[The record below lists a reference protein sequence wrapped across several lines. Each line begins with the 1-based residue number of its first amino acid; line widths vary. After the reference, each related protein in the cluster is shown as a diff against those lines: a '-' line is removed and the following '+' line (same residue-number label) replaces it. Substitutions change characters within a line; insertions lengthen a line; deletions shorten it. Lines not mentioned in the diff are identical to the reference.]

1 MPIIT
6 VEMWLGRSTD
16 QKRILI
22 EGITDAFVKIGTPKE
37 KITIILKDNPKFN
50 WAEGGK
56 LSSDVT

>member
-1 MPIIT
+1 MPIVT

-37 KITIILKDNPKFN
+37 KVTIILKDNPKFN

-56 LSSDVT
+56 LSSEVP

>member
-1 MPIIT
+1 MPIVT

-22 EGITDAFVKIGTPKE
+22 EGITDAFVKLGTPKE
-37 KITIILKDNPKFN
+37 KVTIILKDNPKFN

-56 LSSDVT
+56 LSSDVI

>member
-1 MPIIT
+1 MPIVT

-37 KITIILKDNPKFN
+37 KVTIILKDNPKFN

-56 LSSDVT
+56 LSSEVT

>member
-1 MPIIT
+1 MPIVT

-22 EGITDAFVKIGTPKE
+22 EGITDAFVKLGTPKE
-37 KITIILKDNPKFN
+37 KVTIILKDNPKFN

-56 LSSDVT
+56 LSSDMT

>member
-1 MPIIT
+1 VPIVT

-22 EGITDAFVKIGTPKE
+22 EGITEAFVKIGRPKE
-37 KITIILKDNPKFN
+37 KVTIIPNDNPKFN

-56 LSSDVT
+56 LSSEVP

>member
-1 MPIIT
+1 MPIVT

-16 QKRILI
+16 QKRLLI
-22 EGITDAFVKIGTPKE
+22 EGITDAFVKLGTPKE
-37 KITIILKDNPKFN
+37 KVTIILKDNPKFN

>member
-1 MPIIT
+1 MPIVT

-37 KITIILKDNPKFN
+37 KVTIIPKDNPKFN

-56 LSSDVT
+56 LSSEVP

>member
-1 MPIIT
+1 MPIVT

-37 KITIILKDNPKFN
+37 KVTIILKDNHKFN

-56 LSSDVT
+56 LSSEVP